1 MKNKKGQKKGT
12 SRKFMIIRIIALILI
27 IYFAVLI
34 CISKYGLTATGYKL
48 NSEKIQEKFRI
59 VQLTDLHNME
69 FGSGNHRLIE
79 KIDELQPDL
88 ITMVGDMLN
97 RDDES
102 LEVVTDLISQLSE
115 NYKVFFSL
123 GNHETDYEENF
134 DTDLKEPLEKA
145 GAVVLDNEYQEI
157 EINGEIIY
165 IGGISSY
172 GLIEPSGDGSEYRFL
187 KEFEQLDGFKLL
199 MCHIPAG
206 MLLWRGLE
214 IWNVDLVLSGHEH
227 GGQII
232 LPGIGP
238 LYSQDE
244 GFFPTYTCG
253 QYEMSGHTLILSR
266 GLGNSS
272 RFVPRINNVPEIVYI
287 DVY

>member
-1 MKNKKGQKKGT
+1 MKNNGKKQKTRRG
-12 SRKFMIIRIIALILI
+12 FPLFIRILLLLVIFFAGMIA
-27 IYFAVLI
+27 V
-34 CISKYGLTATGYKL
+34 SKYGLTVTGYRVD
-48 NSEKIQEKFRI
+48 SDKILGKIRI
-59 VQLTDLHNME
+59 VQLTDLHNTE
-69 FGSGNHRLIE
+69 FGHNNRRLIK

-88 ITMVGDMLN
+88 ICIVGDMLN

-102 LEVVTDLISQLSE
+102 LTIVTDLISQLAE
-115 NYKVFFSL
+115 KYKVFFSL

-134 DTDLKEPLEKA
+134 AVDLKKPLEEA
-145 GAVVLDNEYQEI
+145 GAVVLNNEYQEE
-157 EINGEIIY
+157 EINGEKIY

-172 GLIEPSGDGSEYRFL
+172 GLIEPSGDGAEYRFM

-214 IWNVDLVLSGHEH
+214 LWNVDLVLSGHEH

-232 LPGIGP
+232 LPWIGP
-238 LYSQDE
+238 LFSQDE
-244 GFFPTYTCG
+244 GFFPTYTSG
-253 QYEMSGHTLILSR
+253 QYEKSGHTLILSR
-266 GLGNSS
+266 GLGSS
-272 RFVPRINNVPEIVYI
+272 SKFVPRFNNIPEIVYT